1 MHGFNQYMSRCVLF
15 DNSFETQQ
23 KALTLIKRMV
33 TLMRAHDHVE
43 LERFYGKN
51 CEPFTT
57 EIMRRSNIVLKMARR
72 LHVELDESDCMSIY
86 LKERAKELG
95 VDAEAVMARHKKT
108 KNAINEVVVLCAFV
122 EVARKYMDAIW
133 ESSLD
138 WIDQEPIHTH
148 PDHTFTR
155 GGRRRFD
162 ELTARELSGAHAPRP
177 PKFAPVRP
185 TFCSLMP
192 VEDVKVTPKPRFG
205 SMRRLLHPYSRSRP
219 DTALAFAATETRKF
233 PISASLQ
240 ALQRYVMH
248 DDIENIPSGPAPLLA
263 Y

>member
-15 DNSFETQQ
+15 DSSFETQR

-33 TLMRAHDHVE
+33 TLTRTHDHVE

-51 CEPFTT
+51 CRPFTS
-57 EIMRRSNIVLKMARR
+57 EIMRRSKIVLKTARR
-72 LHVELDESDCMSIY
+72 LHVEVDEADCMSLY
-86 LKERAKELG
+86 LKERANELG
-95 VDAEAVMARHKKT
+95 VDAEALMARHKKLS
-108 KNAINEVVVLCAFV
+108 NALDEIVVLCAFV

-133 ESSLD
+133 ESNLY
-138 WIDQEPIHTH
+138 WVDQEPIHTH
-148 PDHTFTR
+148 PDHTFTW

-162 ELTARELSGAHAPRP
+162 GLTARELPGAHAPRP
-177 PKFAPVRP
+177 PKFSTVRP
-185 TFCSLMP
+185 TFRSLMP
-192 VEDVKVTPKPRFG
+192 VEDVKATPKSRF
-205 SMRRLLHPYSRSRP
+205 SSVRQLLHPYSRSRP
-219 DTALAFAATETRKF
+219 DTALAFATAETRSF

-240 ALQRYVMH
+240 ALQRYTMC